1 MVSGLQGSF
10 GSTVAREAI
19 CTSPKAL
26 PVVCLASIPRPAAS
40 PTFAD
45 GLPAQVVPGV
55 GAATDV
61 EFLGGTAY
69 VLVQFIGSFLGG
81 PDEVNGIYRVDDPN
95 SFTVVADIG
104 AFNVANPPDT
114 EFEAPIGVQ
123 TSFQAFRG
131 GFLVT
136 DGHLNR
142 MLRVTLDGD
151 ISVVRA
157 IRQHRAGGARNLGKH
172 DLHGRGRSASS
183 PPRGRQDRVVHPG
196 VADGHGRRRRWAA
209 PGRCGAGTWLTTL
222 YGLAQG
228 IWPPGTFAGNP
239 ALPNTGQ
246 LLRVNGDG
254 TFTVIAGGLNQPS
267 SFEIIKN
274 AAYIVTLGGE
284 IWKVE
289 DMLVTPS
296 LTRRRNGTKGPRHR
310 LSTACRLR
318 AKFPLVTSLLTFEAS
333 PVERSALNREAARWL
348 AIVYMSRATPTA
360 ISHSD
365 QATYATGVSAAAT
378 CQPFS
383 STAPTNSTRTQ
394 SAGHR

>member
-1 MVSGLQGSF
+1 MGSRRSFLPLFAALVAVVLTPTFVGAARPAPEPSASLLVSGLQGSF
-10 GSTVAREAI
+10 GSTVGPGGDLYIAEGVARRVSRVDPE
-19 CTSPKAL
+19 TGR
-26 PVVCLASIPRPAAS
+26 VT
-40 PTFAD
+40 TFAD

-69 VLVQFIGSFLGG
+69 VLVQFIGPFLGG

-157 IRQHRAGGARNLGKH
+157 FDNIVPVGLETWGNTIYMAEAGPLPHLPADGKIVSFTPESPTTTVVAAGGPLLVDVER
-172 DLHGRGRSASS
+172 GRG
-183 PPRGRQDRVVHPG
+183 
-196 VADGHGRRRRWAA
+196 
-209 PGRCGAGTWLTTL
+209 TTL

-289 DMLVTPS
+289 D
-296 LTRRRNGTKGPRHR
+296 
-310 LSTACRLR
+310 
-318 AKFPLVTSLLTFEAS
+318 
-333 PVERSALNREAARWL
+333 
-348 AIVYMSRATPTA
+348 
-360 ISHSD
+360 IS
-365 QATYATGVSAAAT
+365 
-378 CQPFS
+378 
-383 STAPTNSTRTQ
+383 
-394 SAGHR
+394 